1 MLQVLEDWYHHS
13 HTVSSLMRNANNALL
28 EMFDHYTAS
37 EWIEQKIYPMFT
49 KVSQIRNLA
58 DNMKTV
64 KTWPSRPYP
73 PLETLTSLG
82 IGIPVNT
89 NTQKQAHAQQPEQN
103 RVVFKEENVYYQPQ
117 FNNHEPIR
125 NIDKVEK
132 SVQNQGG
139 FQPLTNS
146 LVRDSEQSNH
156 L

>member
-1 MLQVLEDWYHHS
+1 
-13 HTVSSLMRNANNALL
+13 
-28 EMFDHYTAS
+28 
-37 EWIEQKIYPMFT
+37 
-49 KVSQIRNLA
+49 
-58 DNMKTV
+58 MKTV

-146 LVRDSEQSNH
+146 LARESEQSNH